1 MKSRRKNLHV
11 VLEVGK
17 KGLAGPIL
25 YRMEHRG
32 QHRTRVIGRYYTA
45 DEVHA
50 KFPCFRI
57 LRSYSVER
65 TRRGE

>member
-1 MKSRRKNLHV
+1 MARRRKNLHA

-32 QHRTRVIGRYYTA
+32 RNRTRVIGHYYTA

-65 TRRGE
+65 TRKGE